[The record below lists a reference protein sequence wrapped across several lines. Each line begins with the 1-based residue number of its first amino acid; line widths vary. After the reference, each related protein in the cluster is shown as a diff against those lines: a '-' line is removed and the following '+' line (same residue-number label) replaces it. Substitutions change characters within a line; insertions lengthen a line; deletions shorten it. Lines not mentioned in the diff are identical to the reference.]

1 MPEITL
7 TYFNMEAAAEK
18 VRLALVMTGTPFED
32 KRVNFEQWMDLKPS
46 AKYGQLPLLTVDGV
60 QMAQSPALLRWVAR
74 KFGDGSLY
82 PQDPDAMFE
91 VESMLALSDDMA
103 KAWGPAL
110 YMGMRPNMFGYP
122 EDIKPEDKE
131 ALVKTLRERFLA
143 ESLPKFMGMFTA
155 QLEKTGA
162 FLCGDKVTIA
172 DLQLLPQLR
181 YFTRGVADFVPA
193 DSLAPYP
200 VVIGWIDRM
209 LAVPEIK
216 AWYDSKK

>member
-1 MPEITL
+1 MCQKQKL
-7 TYFNMEAAAEK
+7 NAVAKFWSKSDQCACASSCHVSVA
-18 VRLALVMTGTPFED
+18 
-32 KRVNFEQWMDLKPS
+32 PS
-46 AKYGQLPLLTVDGV
+46 QPLP
-60 QMAQSPALLRWVAR
+60 
-74 KFGDGSLY
+74 
-82 PQDPDAMFE
+82 
-91 VESMLALSDDMA
+91 
-103 KAWGPAL
+103 
-110 YMGMRPNMFGYP
+110 RPP
-122 EDIKPEDKE
+122 
-131 ALVKTLRERFLA
+131 
-143 ESLPKFMGMFTA
+143 SLPVALGMFTA

>member
-1 MPEITL
+1 
-7 TYFNMEAAAEK
+7 MEAAAEK